1 MLYVTT
7 NVILGQLY
15 RTSNLN
21 FHKIWDVK
29 ILEKQVSALLVYLTF
44 INKIRKRT
52 EILLKYFTQKYSKVS
67 NFHREHVCLAIL

>member
-15 RTSNLN
+15 PTSNLN

-52 EILLKYFTQKYSKVS
+52 EILL
-67 NFHREHVCLAIL
+67 